1 LSCPPPEV
9 KLYDGIRLGIPQP
22 TEWQQ
27 LAADHGQEFHLAGY
41 LYCIIL
47 LYTLVIVYVTRC
59 IVLSYFLRALVAA
72 ARPLCILP
80 LHPDKCGGLRPVG
93 RLGLRNQY
101 TLTILGINI
110 VLLLVTWW

>member
-1 LSCPPPEV
+1 V
-9 KLYDGIRLGIPQP
+9 YV
-22 TEWQQ
+22 
-27 LAADHGQEFHLAGY
+27 Y

>member
-1 LSCPPPEV
+1 L
-9 KLYDGIRLGIPQP
+9 DTGFGILLGIVTLGAFAKHPIRSWITP
-22 TEWQQ
+22 N
-27 LAADHGQEFHLAGY
+27 GQFHLAAYVWVY

-80 LHPDKCGGLRPVG
+80 LHPDKCGGAD
-93 RLGLRNQY
+93 
-101 TLTILGINI
+101 
-110 VLLLVTWW
+110 